1 MIFTYPH
8 FARLIS
14 CNYYPTVTGLENGAA
29 RENVIIWSLAENRSL
44 CCIPVPQQ
52 VAVIKLSY
60 PDIVICGHLDGFTTK
75 IYLNVTIKYT
85 KKSESATS
93 SSYNP
98 QHEPSVSRL
107 DFIKEIFRAHTSAV
121 ISLDVDK
128 VREYNYRNSFYYL
141 DVNI

>member
-1 MIFTYPH
+1 MVLLNNPPFVLFVY
-8 FARLIS
+8 
-14 CNYYPTVTGLENGAA
+14 TVTGLENGTA

-52 VAVIKLSY
+52 VAVIKLCY

-75 IYLNVTIKYT
+75 IYLKVTKIVT
-85 KKSESATS
+85 EKSDKATC

-98 QHEPSVSRL
+98 PQEPTVSRL
-107 DFIKEIFRAHTSAV
+107 EFIKEIFRAHTSAV

-128 VREYNYRNSFYYL
+128 VRENSYPNSFYYF
-141 DVNI
+141 DVNIGHV